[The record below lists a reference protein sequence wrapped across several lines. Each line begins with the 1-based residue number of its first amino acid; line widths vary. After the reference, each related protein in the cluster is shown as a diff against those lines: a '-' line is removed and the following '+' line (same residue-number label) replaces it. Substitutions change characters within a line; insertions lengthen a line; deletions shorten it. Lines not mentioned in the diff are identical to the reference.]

1 MSPPVPRG
9 AWARGGKRAADAA
22 LVLAAAPLWVPLTA
36 VLAGA
41 VLLASGRPAFFAQP
55 RVGRHGRV
63 FTLLKLRTMSPRAAP
78 PQGARFAS
86 WTYAGDPRV
95 TRIGRW
101 LRRWRLDEL
110 PQLANVLAGQM
121 SLVGPRPETPEVVA
135 GLRERLPDYDHRSAV
150 RPGLT
155 GVCQVSDAYA
165 RFATWDEVARKLEL
179 DLGYVA
185 AVSLRTDARVLA
197 RTLGVLARGQGVI

>member
-1 MSPPVPRG
+1 VSAPAPRG
-9 AWARGGKRAADAA
+9 AWARGGKRAADVA
-22 LVLAAAPLWVPLTA
+22 LVLAAAPVWVPLTA
-36 VLAGA
+36 LLACA
-41 VLLASGRPAFFAQP
+41 VLLASGRPAFFAQR
-55 RVGRHGRV
+55 RVGRHGHV
-63 FTLLKLRTMSPRAAP
+63 FTLLKLRTMSP
-78 PQGARFAS
+78 GARPPAGAAFAA

-121 SLVGPRPETPEVVA
+121 SLVGPRPETPEVFA
-135 GLRERLPDYDHRSAV
+135 GLRERLPGYDGRSAV

-155 GVCQVSDAYA
+155 GACQVSDAYA
-165 RFATWDEVARKLEL
+165 RFATWDEVARKPEL
-179 DLGYVA
+179 DLDYVA

-197 RTLGVLARGQGVI
+197 RTVGVLARGQGVI